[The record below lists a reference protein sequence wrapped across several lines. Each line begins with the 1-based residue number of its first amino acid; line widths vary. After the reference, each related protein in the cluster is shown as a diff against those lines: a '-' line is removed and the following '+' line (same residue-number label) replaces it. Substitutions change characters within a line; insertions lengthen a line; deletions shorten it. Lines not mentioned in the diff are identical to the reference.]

1 MFVVSDSAHV
11 LQVGANMEHAN
22 VDATILMSMYRWLG
36 ERYLNRSGGYET
48 FIESRHHSLEF
59 LPPPELLKWKLPQ
72 SVKAAIPSA
81 ISRFQKQGDT
91 LRMLVI
97 RNKKYGK
104 ANLKEVGI
112 FPDIFVQMAIQL
124 AGLKLFGEWVPTY
137 ESGHTR
143 MFLHG
148 RTETIRS
155 VTNEVA
161 AWLQAVKA
169 KAPRSEIYDKL
180 KAAMAKHKDI
190 TMAALMGQGELRD
203 GTLSPEV

>member
-1 MFVVSDSAHV
+1 
-11 LQVGANMEHAN
+11 MEHAN
-22 VDATILMSMYRWLG
+22 VDATILLSMYRWLG

-72 SVKAAIPSA
+72 SVRAAIPSA

-97 RNKKYGK
+97 RNKRYGK
-104 ANLKEVGI
+104 ANLKQVGV

-124 AGLKLFGEWVPTY
+124 AGLKLYGEWVPTY

-155 VTNEVA
+155 VTAEVA
-161 AWLQAVKA
+161 AWLQAVKDN
-169 KAPRSEIYDKL
+169 APRSDIYNKL
-180 KAAMAKHKDI
+180 NVAMAKHKDI
-190 TMAALMGQGELRD
+190 TMEALMGQGVFPVDFLYPA
-203 GTLSPEV
+203 G

>member
-1 MFVVSDSAHV
+1 
-11 LQVGANMEHAN
+11 MEHAN

-59 LPPPELLKWKLPQ
+59 LPSPELLKWKLPQ

-81 ISRFQKQGDT
+81 ISRFKTQGDT

-155 VTNEVA
+155 VTGEVA
-161 AWLQAVKA
+161 VWLHAVQAN
-169 KAPRSEIYDKL
+169 APRSEIYTKL
-180 KAAMAKHKDI
+180 CAAMAKHKEI
-190 TMAALMGQGELRD
+190 TMAALMGQGKL
-203 GTLSPEV
+203 